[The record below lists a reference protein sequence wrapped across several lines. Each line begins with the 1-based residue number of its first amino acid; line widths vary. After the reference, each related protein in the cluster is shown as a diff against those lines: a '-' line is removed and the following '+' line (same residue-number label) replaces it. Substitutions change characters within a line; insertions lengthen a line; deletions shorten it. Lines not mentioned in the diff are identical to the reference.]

1 MKQLIIFLGVGLI
14 MVLGFMACTND
25 EGGEDLDIVTPNDST
40 QSTVNSKDI
49 SKN

>member
-40 QSTVNSKDI
+40 QSNINQKEFD
-49 SKN
+49 

>member
-25 EGGEDLDIVTPNDST
+25 EGGEDLDIVTPNDTT
-40 QSTVNSKDI
+40 QSKMNQREL
-49 SKN
+49 

>member
-40 QSTVNSKDI
+40 RSKANQR
-49 SKN
+49 KL